1 MTDDIKILL
10 GQAIRSE
17 IDAREFY
24 TGLAGRVKNLLLKER
39 LVFLASEEE
48 KHESFLM
55 GFYRDKFREEPVVPE
70 TSPVPS
76 PRYVPGE
83 KTPISD
89 LLAEAME
96 AEQAAEEFYRDM
108 SNLLLDEEKALL
120 GYLALMERGHFHILE
135 AEREMALHFEDYD
148 AVNPMFHMGV

>member
-17 IDAREFY
+17 IGAREFY
-24 TGLAGRVKNLLLKER
+24 EGLANAVKNLLLKER
-39 LVFLASEEE
+39 LVFLAGEEE
-48 KHESFLM
+48 KHERFLV
-55 GFYRDKFREEPVVPE
+55 GFYRDKFGQEPVVPE

-83 KTPISD
+83 KTPISE

-108 SNLLLDEEKALL
+108 SNLLAGEEKALL
-120 GYLALMERGHFHILE
+120 EYLALMERAHFHILE
-135 AEREMALHFEDYD
+135 AERDIALHFEDYE
-148 AVNPMFHMGV
+148 AVNPFFHMGA